1 MNSIEHL
8 QNLPV
13 FLPLPS
19 FPPLQIH
26 SSIFPCHCHQAAL
39 QFSASNATNPIIP
52 FFYSFEYQTQLPHPL
67 SSIILLNSPKPLN
80 QPSLTRRQNKI
91 LQPLSEFLRPLPCR
105 INIRN
110 SDSPIA
116 VAQTLIIFPGTQIA
130 LYRINNITRK
140 NIWRTNNL
148 QNLIANFR
156 HQKISLLKPNQPLN
170 IRPRIRTPLFP
181 RRKMLRPVH
190 SVNVPNR
197 TVNPPETQRLLNR
210 IIIRKPLLACTLHR
224 EHKTD
229 LLRRPVI
236 FQKPATPNRPRRSIK
251 KLSLKSFFFHIII
264 IHLSRIFKSRI
275 HKAAFCYTPFRKKRA
290 IRTSPSCAAHSSA
303 SLRNCLRRCSYPCRR
318 QGFHNRFSKN
328 VIFF

>member
-13 FLPLPS
+13 FLPLPF

-52 FFYSFEYQTQLPHPL
+52 FFYSFEYQTHPHPL

-91 LQPLSEFLRPLPCR
+91 LQSLSEFLRPLPCR

-170 IRPRIRTPLFP
+170 IRPRIRTPPPFLGVKCCARCVPSMFRIVLSIHP
-181 RRKMLRPVH
+181 KH
-190 SVNVPNR
+190 SASS
-197 TVNPPETQRLLNR
+197 T
-210 IIIRKPLLACTLHR
+210 A
-224 EHKTD
+224 
-229 LLRRPVI
+229 
-236 FQKPATPNRPRRSIK
+236 
-251 KLSLKSFFFHIII
+251 SL
-264 IHLSRIFKSRI
+264 
-275 HKAAFCYTPFRKKRA
+275 YE
-290 IRTSPSCAAHSSA
+290 SPSSPAPFIGNTNQTSFAV
-303 SLRNCLRRCSYPCRR
+303 L
-318 QGFHNRFSKN
+318 
-328 VIFF
+328 

>member
-170 IRPRIRTPLFP
+170 IRPRIRTPPLP
-181 RRKMLRPVH
+181 RRKMLRPVR

-210 IIIRKPLLACTLHR
+210 IIIRKPLLASTLHR
-224 EHKTD
+224 EHKPD

-275 HKAAFCYTPFRKKRA
+275 HRAAFRSTPHRSVPQKPGYPHFAVLRGSFLRFA
-290 IRTSPSCAAHSSA
+290 PELPTQVLL
-303 SLRNCLRRCSYPCRR
+303 SLPQTRVP
-318 QGFHNRFSKN
+318 
-328 VIFF
+328 

>member
-67 SSIILLNSPKPLN
+67 SSIILLNSLKPLN

-148 QNLIANFR
+148 HNLIANFR
-156 HQKISLLKPNQPLN
+156 HQKISLLKPNQPLH
-170 IRPRIRTPLFP
+170 IRSRIRTPLFP
-181 RRKMLRPVH
+181 RRKMLRPVS
-190 SVNVPNR
+190 SVDMLYR
-197 TVNPPETQRLLNR
+197 TVNPPEAQRLFNS
-210 IIIRKPLLACTLHR
+210 IVIRKPLLASPLHR
-224 EHKTD
+224 EHKPD

-275 HKAAFCYTPFRKKRA
+275 HRAAFRSTPHRSVPQKPGYPHFAVLRGSFLRFA
-290 IRTSPSCAAHSSA
+290 PELPTQVLL
-303 SLRNCLRRCSYPCRR
+303 SLPQTRVP
-318 QGFHNRFSKN
+318 
-328 VIFF
+328 

>member
-67 SSIILLNSPKPLN
+67 SSIILLNSPEAFN
-80 QPSLTRRQNKI
+80 HLTVARRQNKI
-91 LQPLSEFLRPLPCR
+91 LQPLPELLRPLPCR

-110 SDSPIA
+110 ADSPVA
-116 VAQTLIIFPGTQIA
+116 VAQTLIIFPCTQIA

-140 NIWRTNNL
+140 NIRRTNNL

-181 RRKMLRPVH
+181 RRKMLRPVR

-197 TVNPPETQRLLNR
+197 TVNLPETQRLLNR
-210 IIIRKPLLACTLHR
+210 IIIRKPLLASPLHR

-251 KLSLKSFFFHIII
+251 NLTLKSFFFHIII

-275 HKAAFCYTPFRKKRA
+275 HKAAFRSTPHRSVPQKPGYPHFAVLRGSFLRFA
-290 IRTSPSCAAHSSA
+290 PELPTQVLL
-303 SLRNCLRRCSYPCRR
+303 SLPQTRVP
-318 QGFHNRFSKN
+318 
-328 VIFF
+328 